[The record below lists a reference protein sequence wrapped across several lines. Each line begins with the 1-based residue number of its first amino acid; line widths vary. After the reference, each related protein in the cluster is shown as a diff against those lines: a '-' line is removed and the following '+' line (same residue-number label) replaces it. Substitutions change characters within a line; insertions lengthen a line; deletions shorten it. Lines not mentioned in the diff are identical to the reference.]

1 MGTHTHGLAEMPA
14 EERRLVAEEGSY
26 SKNTWPQKIARRIG
40 CSRRAPVAGP
50 CPALLVLTLQARDK
64 GFWRRRLDEEDR
76 KRITRWR
83 PLLAATFVQDN
94 YTKVNIQ

>member
-1 MGTHTHGLAEMPA
+1 MPA
-14 EERRLVAEEGSY
+14 EERRLAAEEGSY

-50 CPALLVLTLQARDK
+50 CPALLVLSLCRLRIKDS
-64 GFWRRRLDEEDR
+64 GVRRLDEEDR
-76 KRITRWR
+76 KRIRRWR

-94 YTKVNIQ
+94 YTKVSGV